1 VTLIPTKSLARSQV
15 PAVDPSAIDYREDVR
30 EQLSALWAFALSFDG
45 YKYFGGDDDAPSRL
59 GQFAESVERAYLAY
73 DSLPALAEIGM
84 LRACL
89 FYEQRN
95 WCKWGKV
102 MSPMRESDVRYFAA
116 LADAIR
122 ARL

>member
-1 VTLIPTKSLARSQV
+1 MPTI
-15 PAVDPSAIDYREDVR
+15 DPSALGPRDVR
-30 EQLSALWAFALSFDG
+30 AQLSPFWEFALTFDG
-45 YKYFGGDDDAPSRL
+45 YKYFGGDDDVIDRL
-59 GQFAESVERAYLAY
+59 GQFAASVERAFAA
-73 DSLPALAEIGM
+73 SGQIPALGEIGM

-102 MSPMRESDVRYFAA
+102 MAEMTLDDAQYLIA

-122 ARL
+122 RRLN